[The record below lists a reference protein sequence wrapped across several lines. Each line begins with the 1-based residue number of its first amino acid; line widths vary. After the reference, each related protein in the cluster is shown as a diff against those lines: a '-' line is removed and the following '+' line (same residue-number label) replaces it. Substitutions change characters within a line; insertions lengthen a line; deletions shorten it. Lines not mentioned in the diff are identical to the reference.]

1 MRLGITLW
9 GFGLGY
15 GEAVALAQQAEDAG
29 FHNLFMVESVLS
41 NDGVITAAMTAARTS
56 RILVGT
62 NIANVYLR
70 HPVMLGAAAVAMDEV
85 APGRLVLG
93 LGPNNRTMV
102 TQAGFTWRDPREVLR
117 ETTATL
123 RAVFSGTARAG
134 LRHPRPAS
142 HVIPIH
148 WAGMALE
155 TCAAAGTHA
164 DGLMLYINTPS
175 RYRRAVERFRGAA
188 TAAGRDPDGLPVSL
202 LVPTFLH
209 DDVSVAREAARD
221 FLVQYA
227 RWPHYAKTFAASG
240 YGDEMERVATAHAAG
255 DLATAKG
262 ALSDALLDD
271 VLLLGPAARVHE
283 GIARFAGAGVQWIT
297 MGPQAVGSDSL
308 ARQAER
314 VIAALAPRERPVG
327 RVGFSA
333 PGISGPSPHRG

>member
-9 GFGLGY
+9 GFEIGY
-15 GEAVALAQQAEDAG
+15 RQAVELARRAEDAG

-41 NDGVITAAMTAARTS
+41 NDGMTTAAMMAARTS

-70 HPVMLGAAAVAMDEV
+70 HPVMLGAAAVAIDEV

-93 LGPNNRTMV
+93 LGPNNRTMI

-117 ETTATL
+117 ETTEAL
-123 RAVFSGTARAG
+123 RAVFRGAGLPG

-142 HVIPIH
+142 GVIPIH

-164 DGLMLYINTPS
+164 DGLMLYINTPA
-175 RYRRAVERFRGAA
+175 RYQRAVQRFRQAA
-188 TAAGRDPDGLPVSL
+188 TEAGRVADAPVSL

-209 DDVSVAREAARD
+209 DDLPTARQAARD
-221 FLVQYA
+221 FLVHYA

-240 YGDEMERVATAHAAG
+240 YADEMERVARAYAAG
-255 DLATAKG
+255 DLASAKA
-262 ALSDALLDD
+262 ALGNALLDD
-271 VLLLGPAARVHE
+271 VVLLGSPERIRA
-283 GIARFAGAGVQWIT
+283 GLDRFARAGVSWIT
-297 MGPQAVGSDSL
+297 LGPQAVASDSL
-308 ARQAER
+308 AGQAER
-314 VIAALAPRERPVG
+314 VIAALAPG
-327 RVGFSA
+327 
-333 PGISGPSPHRG
+333 